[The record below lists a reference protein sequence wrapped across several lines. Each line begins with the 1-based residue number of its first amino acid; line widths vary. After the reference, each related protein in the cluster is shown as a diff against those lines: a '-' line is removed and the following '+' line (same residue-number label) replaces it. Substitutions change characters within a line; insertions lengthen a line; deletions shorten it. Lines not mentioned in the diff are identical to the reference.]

1 MLTEPTSQPI
11 NIYSDWKA
19 ELSNCISS
27 IDQLLQLLGLN
38 SKDLNASQL
47 ASQGFS
53 IKVPQH
59 YAQLMEYGNPE
70 DPLLKQVLPIEA
82 ELKPDPSFNN
92 RSSQ

>member
-47 ASQGFS
+47 ATQEFS

-59 YAQLMEYGNPE
+59 YAPINGIWQPRRPPTQTGN
-70 DPLLKQVLPIEA
+70 
-82 ELKPDPSFNN
+82 SN
-92 RSSQ
+92 